1 MNRPHIW
8 NILYIYDICSPFS
21 IFLLK
26 RIIPKMSSCCIFMK
40 VKTIFVF
47 QRNINIKF
55 IGEKSTVFIIE
66 DTGNILFLYNF
77 LKNISF
83 HFMSE
88 WENRF
93 FFGRGW
99 GRGRNATFPYNTR
112 NIIYDITKFRVV
124 LELFWDSEQATHW
137 LSFPV

>member
-1 MNRPHIW
+1 
-8 NILYIYDICSPFS
+8 
-21 IFLLK
+21 
-26 RIIPKMSSCCIFMK
+26 MK

-93 FFGRGW
+93 FFWEGVGGGGGSNPPPPPPPPKR
-99 GRGRNATFPYNTR
+99 
-112 NIIYDITKFRVV
+112 
-124 LELFWDSEQATHW
+124 H
-137 LSFPV
+137 LSL

>member
-1 MNRPHIW
+1 
-8 NILYIYDICSPFS
+8 
-21 IFLLK
+21 
-26 RIIPKMSSCCIFMK
+26 MSCCCIFMK

-93 FFGRGW
+93 FLIGKEHMICLGKPQENHGKIDDFGWKNMGKW
-99 GRGRNATFPYNTR
+99 
-112 NIIYDITKFRVV
+112 
-124 LELFWDSEQATHW
+124 
-137 LSFPV
+137 

>member
-1 MNRPHIW
+1 
-8 NILYIYDICSPFS
+8 
-21 IFLLK
+21 
-26 RIIPKMSSCCIFMK
+26 MK

-88 WENRF
+88 WENLF
-93 FFGRGW
+93 FLGW
-99 GRGRNATFPYNTR
+99 GGGRGRNATFPYNTR

-124 LELFWDSEQATHW
+124 LELF
-137 LSFPV
+137 

>member
-1 MNRPHIW
+1 
-8 NILYIYDICSPFS
+8 
-21 IFLLK
+21 
-26 RIIPKMSSCCIFMK
+26 MSCCCIFMK

-93 FFGRGW
+93 FFWEGG
-99 GRGRNATFPYNTR
+99 GETPLFL
-112 NIIYDITKFRVV
+112 IIQGILYMI
-124 LELFWDSEQATHW
+124 LQNLG
-137 LSFPV
+137 

>member
-1 MNRPHIW
+1 
-8 NILYIYDICSPFS
+8 
-21 IFLLK
+21 
-26 RIIPKMSSCCIFMK
+26 MK

-93 FFGRGW
+93 FFWEGVG
-99 GRGRNATFPYNTR
+99 GGGETPPFL
-112 NIIYDITKFRVV
+112 IIQGILYMI
-124 LELFWDSEQATHW
+124 LQNLG
-137 LSFPV
+137 

>member
-1 MNRPHIW
+1 
-8 NILYIYDICSPFS
+8 
-21 IFLLK
+21 
-26 RIIPKMSSCCIFMK
+26 MK

-93 FFGRGW
+93 FFCVWVGGDSPP
-99 GRGRNATFPYNTR
+99 FL
-112 NIIYDITKFRVV
+112 IIQGILYMI
-124 LELFWDSEQATHW
+124 LQNLG
-137 LSFPV
+137 

>member
-1 MNRPHIW
+1 
-8 NILYIYDICSPFS
+8 
-21 IFLLK
+21 
-26 RIIPKMSSCCIFMK
+26 MK

-93 FFGRGW
+93 FFWEGG
-99 GRGRNATFPYNTR
+99 GRNATFPYNTR

-124 LELFWDSEQATHW
+124 LELFRDSEQATH
-137 LSFPV
+137 

>member
-1 MNRPHIW
+1 
-8 NILYIYDICSPFS
+8 
-21 IFLLK
+21 
-26 RIIPKMSSCCIFMK
+26 MK

-93 FFGRGW
+93 FFWEGG
-99 GRGRNATFPYNTR
+99 GETPPFL
-112 NIIYDITKFRVV
+112 IIQGILYMI
-124 LELFWDSEQATHW
+124 LQNLG
-137 LSFPV
+137 